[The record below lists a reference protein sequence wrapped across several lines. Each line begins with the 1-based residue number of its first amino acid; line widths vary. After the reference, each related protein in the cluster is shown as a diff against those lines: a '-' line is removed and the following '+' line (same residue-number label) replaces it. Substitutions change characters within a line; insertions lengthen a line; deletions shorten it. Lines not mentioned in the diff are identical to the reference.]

1 MRLQR
6 RLRRRGT
13 NGGGAAACVVV
24 VIPAIRPWGRE
35 REKESDEFPL
45 SRSFALPLSLF
56 LSFRRRTVAEF
67 SKHRSRARASFGR
80 LSGRSV
86 GQPPSSVAEER
97 SDSSSYG
104 GAAPQASCRSLR
116 RSAASLCPV
125 CPISVAPLSLSL
137 SPSSSLSCFPG
148 GEPRR
153 SLARS
158 LSSSQPRS
166 QPQPLSQQQ
175 LVHEERA
182 EWPPSRPSSLA
193 FSLHV
198 YPPLR
203 SNRPRMTAAAPHA
216 FAAASNLTSRRRH
229 RRYDRHSTV
238 AVFFTCAS
246 S

>member
-1 MRLQR
+1 MR
-6 RLRRRGT
+6 
-13 NGGGAAACVVV
+13 
-24 VIPAIRPWGRE
+24 
-35 REKESDEFPL
+35 
-45 SRSFALPLSLF
+45 RSAGCP
-56 LSFRRRTVAEF
+56 V
-67 SKHRSRARASFGR
+67 
-80 LSGRSV
+80 GRSV
-86 GQPPSSVAEER
+86 SLRPPWPRREATAAVT
-97 SDSSSYG
+97 
-104 GAAPQASCRSLR
+104 AAPRRRLLVVHSVGLR
-116 RSAASLCPV
+116 PHFAL
-125 CPISVAPLSLSL
+125 SVPSQSHLSLSL
-137 SPSSSLSCFPG
+137 SLPRRLSPVFLAASHG
-148 GEPRR
+148 AR

-193 FSLHV
+193 FSLDV